1 MKAWMSSN
9 FGQIPQQKPV
19 ICPCMSENLM
29 FNVVNTLAPLF
40 LIGSSSFLQVRR
52 TTIKSWTS
60 SKFDQIGPW
69 TTELAALERLEK
81 SPWTYNG
88 RNLVYSSTFIFN
100 FILAGNEDMH

>member
-9 FGQIPQQKPV
+9 FGQIPPPKTRV
-19 ICPCMSENLM
+19 ICPCTSEKVM

-52 TTIKSWTS
+52 ATIKSWTS

-69 TTELAALERLEK
+69 TAELAALERLKK
-81 SPWTYNG
+81 SP
-88 RNLVYSSTFIFN
+88 
-100 FILAGNEDMH
+100 